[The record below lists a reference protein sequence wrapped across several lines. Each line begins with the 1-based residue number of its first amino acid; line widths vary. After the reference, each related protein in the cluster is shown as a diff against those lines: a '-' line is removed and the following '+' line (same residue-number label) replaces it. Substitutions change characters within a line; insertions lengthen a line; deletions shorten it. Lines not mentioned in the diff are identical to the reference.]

1 MSEIDFIK
9 KIVFKIAEIGHQRKI
24 MDSPTLNDIEPF
36 RHFFDKNGNLK
47 YDELDTMDGAW
58 TRREILVRYLLLSV
72 VLDQGPDIPGV
83 RELLKNVT
91 NALHRKEIRIFHRPL
106 DFFRELNIS
115 IDEILYKHNS
125 IKKLRAKVW
134 AKLNNSNPSK
144 YNLFFAQSPRGL
156 ISINQVLDYG
166 IHRWGVPLCVPLL
179 LEKDLGEKESTQ
191 PFVKYIESFESSK
204 IMSRELKNHER
215 YGLGSAIG
223 DKACHLFVKG
233 IIHTFNLTT
242 RKDNG
247 WNKWSFEVPFDS
259 NAGRVLFRLGFF
271 TSLENLEDYENLEVI
286 QKGKGKGKTHY
297 ISVTNIRGK
306 KVQKEIN
313 DEKIIENYNEVI
325 LNHLKIRKRI
335 PNKIEIQQLPNAIL
349 LNSRFG
355 IGDFD
360 DGLIYIGTKFCFNCD
375 KPNCKNCPL
384 KDLCLG
390 KNKKPELIKNYRT

>member
-1 MSEIDFIK
+1 MAGIPHPYPRGGKMSEIDFIK

-191 PFVKYIESFESSK
+191 PFVKYIESFESSE

-223 DKACHLFVKG
+223 DKACHLFVKWYYSYLQ
-233 IIHTFNLTT
+233 FN
-242 RKDNG
+242 
-247 WNKWSFEVPFDS
+247 
-259 NAGRVLFRLGFF
+259 
-271 TSLENLEDYENLEVI
+271 Y
-286 QKGKGKGKTHY
+286 QK
-297 ISVTNIRGK
+297 R
-306 KVQKEIN
+306 
-313 DEKIIENYNEVI
+313 
-325 LNHLKIRKRI
+325 
-335 PNKIEIQQLPNAIL
+335 
-349 LNSRFG
+349 
-355 IGDFD
+355 
-360 DGLIYIGTKFCFNCD
+360 
-375 KPNCKNCPL
+375 
-384 KDLCLG
+384 
-390 KNKKPELIKNYRT
+390 